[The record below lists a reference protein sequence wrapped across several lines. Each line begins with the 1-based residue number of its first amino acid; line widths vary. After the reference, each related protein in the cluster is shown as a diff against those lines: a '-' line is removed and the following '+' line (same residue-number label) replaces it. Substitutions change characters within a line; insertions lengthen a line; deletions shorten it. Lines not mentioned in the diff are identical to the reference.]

1 MDTLPL
7 AVSLTGFFGKFFLPA
22 MILMIAIAFVVV
34 VRVMASR
41 YKKIP
46 PNEVGIFYGRR
57 YRFVDSNGK
66 THDRGFRVVAGGGSL
81 LWPIVEH
88 FQPMSTAVSQVEI
101 DEHDI
106 PNKDNVKISAKGVA
120 TFKIETTEE
129 SLHNAAAA
137 FLGKGDEELARI
149 VRNILQGHL
158 RSIIGK
164 LNINEILRDRDAFNK
179 KVVEESTEELKR
191 LGIQIITL
199 VIQEV
204 TDEYGY
210 IDALGKQSVAEAIRD
225 ANIKTAQA
233 EAETKKQ
240 VSNATREADIQVAG
254 NAIQVAQAERD
265 RDVKKAQFK
274 TMADTER
281 AKAEQ
286 AFGIAMAEQEKTLK
300 VRQAERDAAEKEAQ
314 IEVQAKEAARKEQE
328 LEATVV
334 KIAQANRAKQVIE
347 AEAAKQVAVT
357 NAEAAREAAIR
368 RAEGERQA
376 RVYEGEGEASKTK
389 AVMLA
394 QAEGEAAKT
403 KQALVAEAEGEAAK
417 KGMVLKAEAEGT
429 KQLAEALARMTA
441 DAKMILI
448 LDRLPMLLDRGGDAM
463 SKVAASIFSSVAAPL
478 GQIDEVRII
487 DIGGNGKG
495 LDQFGTIVPNTVFK
509 FLSALKVQGIDV
521 KPLLSRLGVNL
532 DELEQ
537 MLTSKP
543 ATVAQPVAVK
553 PIVDVKPPLPRMEE
567 SAADADEA
575 A

>member
-1 MDTLPL
+1 MNTFALGAL
-7 AVSLTGFFGKFFLPA
+7 VIGQVSRVLVPS
-22 MILMIAIAFVVV
+22 MILLIALAFIIVI
-34 VRVMASR
+34 RVMASR

-46 PNEVGIFYGRR
+46 PNEVGIFYGRKYR
-57 YRFVDSNGK
+57 YVDSEGK
-66 THDRGFRVVAGGGSL
+66 THRRGFRVVAGGGAL
-81 LWPIVEH
+81 LWPVIEH

-120 TFKIETTEE
+120 TFKIETTQEA
-129 SLHNAAAA
+129 LHNAAAA
-137 FLGKGDEELARI
+137 FLGKTDEELARI

-179 KVVEESTEELKR
+179 KVVEESTEELRR

-233 EAETKKQ
+233 EAETKKK
-240 VSNATREADIQVAG
+240 VSDCNREADITVAS
-254 NAIQVAQAERD
+254 NAIKVAEAERD

-274 TMADTER
+274 TTADAEK

-286 AFGIAMAEQEKTLK
+286 AFGIALADQEKTLK
-300 VRQAERDAAEKEAQ
+300 VKQAQRDAAEREAQ
-314 IEVQAKEAARKEQE
+314 IEVQTREAARKEQE
-328 LEATVV
+328 LEATVI
-334 KIAQANRAKQVIE
+334 KPAQAERARQVIE

-368 RAEGERQA
+368 RADGEKQA
-376 RVYEGEGEASKTK
+376 RVFEGEGEASKTR

-394 QAEGEAAKT
+394 EAEGEAAKT

-441 DAKMILI
+441 DARMILI
-448 LDRLPMLLDRGGDAM
+448 LDRLPGLFDRGGDAM
-463 SKVAASIFSSVAAPL
+463 SKVATSVFASVAAPL

-487 DIGGNGKG
+487 DVGGTGRG
-495 LDQFGTIVPNTVFK
+495 MDQFSSVVPNTVFK
-509 FLSALKVQGIDV
+509 FLTALKAQGVDLKALLSKVGIDIDD
-521 KPLLSRLGVNL
+521 L
-532 DELEQ
+532 DR
-537 MLTSKP
+537 MLNRKP
-543 ATVAQPVAVK
+543 AEAKPADPVSERPA
-553 PIVDVKPPLPRMEE
+553 RAAAEE
-567 SAADADEA
+567 PARGPADEA
-575 A
+575 

>member
-1 MDTLPL
+1 MDTLLL
-7 AVSLTGFFGKFFLPA
+7 AASETILTGRIMTVS
-22 MILMIAIAFVVV
+22 MILLIAVAFVVV
-34 VRVMASR
+34 VWAMASR

-57 YRFVDSNGK
+57 YGYLDPAGNARE
-66 THDRGFRVVAGGGSL
+66 RGFRVVAGGGSL
-81 LWPIVEH
+81 LWPVIEH

-137 FLGKGDEELARI
+137 FLGKSSEEIARI

-240 VSNATREADIQVAG
+240 VSNANREADITVAS
-254 NAIQVAQAERD
+254 NAVKVAEAERD

-274 TMADTER
+274 TLADSEK
-281 AKAEQ
+281 AKADQ
-286 AFGIAMAEQEKTLK
+286 AFAIANAEQEKVLK

-314 IEVQAKEAARKEQE
+314 VAVQAQEAARREQE

-334 KIAQANRAKQVIE
+334 KPAQAERAKQVIE

-376 RVYEGEGEASKTK
+376 RMYEGEGQASKTK
-389 AVMLA
+389 ALLLA
-394 QAEGEAAKT
+394 EAEGEAAKT
-403 KQALVAEAEGEAAK
+403 KQALVAQAEGEAAR
-417 KGMVLKAEAEGT
+417 KGLVLKAEAEGT

-448 LDRLPMLLDRGGDAM
+448 LDRLPVLMDRGGEAM
-463 SKVAASIFSSVAAPL
+463 SKVATSIFASVAAPL

-487 DIGGNGKG
+487 DVGGNGRG
-495 LDQFGTIVPNTVFK
+495 LDQFSTVVPNTVFK
-509 FLSALKVQGIDV
+509 FLTALKAQGVDV
-521 KPLLSRLGVNL
+521 KPLLGKLGVNI
-532 DELEQ
+532 DELERI
-537 MLTSKP
+537 LTHKP
-543 ATVAQPVAVK
+543 VPAEVK
-553 PIVDVKPPLPRMEE
+553 PVEETKPGNEE
-567 SAADADEA
+567 SIAESSDTAA
-575 A
+575 

>member
-1 MDTLPL
+1 MTTFPLHPTILMALFGRMLLP
-7 AVSLTGFFGKFFLPA
+7 S
-22 MILMIAIAFVVV
+22 MILLIALAFIIVIK
-34 VRVMASR
+34 VMASR

-46 PNEVGIFYGRR
+46 PNEVGIFYGRK
-57 YRFVDSNGK
+57 YKFVDSEGK
-66 THDRGFRVVAGGGSL
+66 VHRRGFRVVAGGGAL
-81 LWPIVEH
+81 LWPVIEH
-88 FQPMSTAVSQVEI
+88 FQPMSTAVTQVEI

-120 TFKIETTEE
+120 TFKIETTQEA
-129 SLHNAAAA
+129 LHNAAAA
-137 FLGKGDEELARI
+137 FLGKSDEELARI

-233 EAETKKQ
+233 EAETKKK
-240 VSNATREADIQVAG
+240 VSDCNREADITVAS
-254 NAIQVAQAERD
+254 NAIKVSEAERD

-274 TMADTER
+274 VTADAEK

-286 AFGIAMAEQEKTLK
+286 AFGIALADQEKTLK
-300 VRQAERDAAEKEAQ
+300 VKQAQRDAAEREAQ
-314 IEVQAKEAARKEQE
+314 IEVQTREAARKEQE
-328 LEATVV
+328 LEATVI
-334 KIAQANRAKQVIE
+334 KLAQAERTRLVIE

-357 NAEAAREAAIR
+357 QAEAAREAAIR
-368 RAEGERQA
+368 RADGEKQA
-376 RVYEGEGEASKTK
+376 RVFEGEGEAAKTR

-394 QAEGEAAKT
+394 EAEGQAAKT

-429 KQLAEALARMTA
+429 KQLAEALAKMTS
-441 DAKMILI
+441 DARMILI
-448 LDRLPMLLDRGGDAM
+448 LDRLPGLFDRGGDAM
-463 SKVAASIFSSVAAPL
+463 SKVATSVFASVAAPL

-487 DIGGNGKG
+487 DVGGNGRG
-495 LDQFGTIVPNTVFK
+495 IDQFSSVVPNTVFR
-509 FLSALKVQGIDV
+509 FLTALKAQGIDF
-521 KPLLSRLGVNL
+521 KPILSKLGVDI
-532 DELEQ
+532 DELDR
-537 MLTSKP
+537 MLNQKP
-543 ATVAQPVAVK
+543 VETK
-553 PIVDVKPPLPRMEE
+553 PSRTAIEKPSRDVTD
-567 SAADADEA
+567 SDS
-575 A
+575 

>member
-1 MDTLPL
+1 MNALPL
-7 AVSLTGFFGKFFLPA
+7 IAASSGQA
-22 MILMIAIAFVVV
+22 MIAGMILLIAVAFVVV
-34 VRVMASR
+34 VWAMASR

-46 PNEVGIFYGRR
+46 PNQVGIFYGRK
-57 YRFVDSNGK
+57 YKYLDADGK
-66 THDRGFRVVAGGGSL
+66 LQHRGFRVVAGGGAL
-81 LWPIVEH
+81 LWPIIEH
-88 FQPMSTAVSQVEI
+88 FQLMSTGVSQVEI

-106 PNKDNVKISAKGVA
+106 PNKDNVKISARGVA
-120 TFKIETTEE
+120 TYKIETTQE

-137 FLGKGDEELARI
+137 FLGKTEDELARI

-164 LNINEILRDRDAFNK
+164 LNISEILRDRDAFNK
-179 KVVEESTEELKR
+179 KVVEESTEELRR

-204 TDEYGY
+204 TDEFHY

-233 EAETKKQ
+233 EAETKKK
-240 VSNATREADIQVAG
+240 VSDATREADIQVAG
-254 NAIQVAQAERD
+254 NAVQVAQAERD

-274 TMADTER
+274 TIADTER

-286 AFGIAMAEQEKTLK
+286 AFGIALAEQEKTLK

-314 IEVQAKEAARKEQE
+314 IEVQCKEAARKEQE

-334 KIAQANRAKQVIE
+334 KLAEANRTKQVID

-357 NAEAAREAAIR
+357 NAEAAKEAAIR

-403 KQALVAEAEGEAAK
+403 KQALVAQAEGDAAQ
-417 KGMVLKAEAEGT
+417 KGLVLKAEAEGT
-429 KQLAEALARMTA
+429 KQLAEALAKMTA
-441 DAKMILI
+441 DARMILI
-448 LDRLPMLLDRGGDAM
+448 LDRLPVLLDRSGDAM
-463 SKVAASIFSSVAAPL
+463 SKVATSVFSSVAAPL

-487 DIGGNGKG
+487 DVGGNGRG
-495 LDQFGTIVPNTVFK
+495 LDQFSSIVPNTVFK
-509 FLSALKVQGIDV
+509 FLSALKIQGIDL
-521 KPLLSRLGVNL
+521 KPLLTKLGVNL
-532 DELEQ
+532 EELEQ
-537 MLTSKP
+537 MLTSKSSE
-543 ATVAQPVAVK
+543 TKPVAAK
-553 PIVDVKPPLPRMEE
+553 PVELKSPRSIVEE
-567 SAADADEA
+567 S
-575 A
+575 

>member
-1 MDTLPL
+1 MNALPL
-7 AVSLTGFFGKFFLPA
+7 LAAGSGSTLIA
-22 MILMIAIAFVVV
+22 SMILLIAVAFVVV
-34 VRVMASR
+34 VWAMASR

-46 PNEVGIFYGRR
+46 PNQVGIFYGRK
-57 YRFVDSNGK
+57 YKYLDADGK
-66 THDRGFRVVAGGGSL
+66 LQHRGFRVVAGGGAL
-81 LWPIVEH
+81 LWPIIEH
-88 FQPMSTAVSQVEI
+88 FQFMSTAVSQVEI

-106 PNKDNVKISAKGVA
+106 PNKDNVKISARGVA
-120 TFKIETTEE
+120 TYKIETTQE

-137 FLGKGDEELARI
+137 FLGKTEDELARI

-164 LNINEILRDRDAFNK
+164 LNISEILRDRDAFNK
-179 KVVEESTEELKR
+179 KVVEESTEELRR

-204 TDEYGY
+204 TDEFHY

-233 EAETKKQ
+233 EAETKKK
-240 VSNATREADIQVAG
+240 VSDATREADIQVAS
-254 NAIQVAQAERD
+254 NAVQVAQAERD

-274 TMADTER
+274 TIADTER

-286 AFGIAMAEQEKTLK
+286 AFGIALAEQEKTLK

-314 IEVQAKEAARKEQE
+314 IEVQSKEAARKEQE
-328 LEATVV
+328 LDATVV
-334 KIAQANRAKQVIE
+334 KLAQANRTKQVID

-357 NAEAAREAAIR
+357 NAEAAKEAAIR

-403 KQALVAEAEGEAAK
+403 KQALVAQAEGEAAK

-429 KQLAEALARMTA
+429 KQLAEALAKMTA

-448 LDRLPMLLDRGGDAM
+448 LDRLPVLLDRGGDAM
-463 SKVAASIFSSVAAPL
+463 SKVATSVFASVAAPL

-487 DIGGNGKG
+487 DMGGNGRG
-495 LDQFGTIVPNTVFK
+495 LDQFGSIVPNTVFK
-509 FLSALKVQGIDV
+509 FLSALKVQGIDL
-521 KPLLSRLGVNL
+521 KPLLSKLGISL
-532 DELEQ
+532 EELEQ

-543 ATVAQPVAVK
+543 SEAKPTPVK
-553 PIVDVKPPLPRMEE
+553 PAELKSPRSLVEE
-567 SAADADEA
+567 SASHFDSKKT
-575 A
+575 

>member
-1 MDTLPL
+1 MNALPL
-7 AVSLTGFFGKFFLPA
+7 LAASGSQAMLAG
-22 MILMIAIAFVVV
+22 MILLIAVAFVVV
-34 VRVMASR
+34 VWAMASR

-46 PNEVGIFYGRR
+46 PNQVGIFYGRK
-57 YRFVDSNGK
+57 YKFLTPDGK
-66 THDRGFRVVAGGGSL
+66 LQHRGFRVVAGGGAL
-81 LWPIVEH
+81 LWPIIEH

-106 PNKDNVKISAKGVA
+106 PNKDNVKISARGVA
-120 TFKIETTEE
+120 TYKIETTQE

-137 FLGKGDEELARI
+137 FLGKTDDELARI

-179 KVVEESTEELKR
+179 KVVEESTEELRR

-240 VSNATREADIQVAG
+240 VSNANREADIQVAG
-254 NAIQVAQAERD
+254 NAVQVAQAERD

-274 TMADTER
+274 VIADSER

-286 AFGIAMAEQEKTLK
+286 AFGIALAEQEKTLK

-314 IEVQAKEAARKEQE
+314 IEVQCKEAARKEQE

-334 KIAQANRAKQVIE
+334 KLAQANRAKQVIA

-403 KQALVAEAEGEAAK
+403 KQALLAEAEGEAAK

-429 KQLAEALARMTA
+429 KQLAEALAKMTT
-441 DAKMILI
+441 DAKMILV
-448 LDRLPMLLDRGGDAM
+448 LDRLPVLLDRGGDAM
-463 SKVAASIFSSVAAPL
+463 SKVATSVFSSVAAPL

-487 DIGGNGKG
+487 DMGGNGRG
-495 LDQFGTIVPNTVFK
+495 LDQFGSVVPNTVFK
-509 FLSALKVQGIDV
+509 FLSALKVQGIDL
-521 KPLLSRLGVNL
+521 KPLLTRLGVNL
-532 DELEQ
+532 EELEQ
-537 MLTSKP
+537 LLTAKSSETK
-543 ATVAQPVAVK
+543 PVAAKSVELK
-553 PIVDVKPPLPRMEE
+553 ASRPIAEE
-567 SAADADEA
+567 STAHFDGRKA
-575 A
+575 

>member
-1 MDTLPL
+1 MALFGRALLP
-7 AVSLTGFFGKFFLPA
+7 G
-22 MILMIAIAFVVV
+22 MILLIALAFIIVI
-34 VRVMASR
+34 RVMASR

-46 PNEVGIFYGRR
+46 PNEVGIFYGRK
-57 YRFVDSNGK
+57 YRSVDSDGK
-66 THDRGFRVVAGGGSL
+66 VHCRGFRVVAGGGAL
-81 LWPIVEH
+81 LWPVIEH
-88 FQPMSTAVSQVEI
+88 FQPMSTAVTQVEI

-120 TFKIETTEE
+120 TFKIETTQEA
-129 SLHNAAAA
+129 LHNAAAA
-137 FLGKGDEELARI
+137 FLGKSDEELARI

-204 TDEYGY
+204 TDEYKY

-240 VSNATREADIQVAG
+240 VSDCNREADITVAS
-254 NAIQVAQAERD
+254 NAVKVAEAERD

-274 TMADTER
+274 ATADTEK

-286 AFGIAMAEQEKTLK
+286 AFGIAMADQEKTLK
-300 VRQAERDAAEKEAQ
+300 VKQAQRDAAEREAQ
-314 IEVQAKEAARKEQE
+314 IEVQTREAARKEQE
-328 LEATVV
+328 LEATVI
-334 KIAQANRAKQVIE
+334 KPAQADRARQVIE

-357 NAEAAREAAIR
+357 NAEAAREAAIC
-368 RAEGERQA
+368 RADGEKQA
-376 RVYEGEGEASKTK
+376 RVFEGEGEAAKTR

-394 QAEGEAAKT
+394 EAEGQAAKT

-429 KQLAEALARMTA
+429 KQLAEALAKMTS
-441 DAKMILI
+441 DARMILI
-448 LDRLPMLLDRGGDAM
+448 LDRLPILMDRGGDAM
-463 SKVAASIFSSVAAPL
+463 SKVATSVFSSVAAPL

-487 DIGGNGKG
+487 DVGGTGRG
-495 LDQFGTIVPNTVFK
+495 LDQFSSIVPNTVFK
-509 FLSALKVQGIDV
+509 FLTALKAQGIDF
-521 KPLLSRLGVNL
+521 KPLLSKLGIDIEDL
-532 DELEQ
+532 DQ
-537 MLTSKP
+537 MLRPKP
-543 ATVAQPVAVK
+543 
-553 PIVDVKPPLPRMEE
+553 VDVKPAPPSIEKPTRGP
-567 SAADADEA
+567 ADDDA
-575 A
+575 

>member
-1 MDTLPL
+1 MNALPL
-7 AVSLTGFFGKFFLPA
+7 VAALGGQSLIA
-22 MILMIAIAFVVV
+22 SMILLIAVAFVVV
-34 VRVMASR
+34 VWAMASR

-46 PNEVGIFYGRR
+46 PNEVGIFYGRK
-57 YRFVDSNGK
+57 YKYLDPDGK
-66 THDRGFRVVAGGGSL
+66 MHHRGFRVVAGGGAL
-81 LWPIVEH
+81 LWPVIEN
-88 FQPMSTAVSQVEI
+88 FRPMSTAVTQVEI
-101 DEHDI
+101 DERDI
-106 PNKDNVKISAKGVA
+106 PNKDNVKISAKGVG

-149 VRNILQGHL
+149 VKNILQGHL

-179 KVVEESTEELKR
+179 KVVEESTEELRR

-225 ANIKTAQA
+225 ANIKIAQA

-240 VSNATREADIQVAG
+240 VSTANREADIQVAG
-254 NAIQVAQAERD
+254 NAVKVAEAERD

-274 TMADTER
+274 AIADTEK
-281 AKAEQ
+281 AKADQ
-286 AFGIAMAEQEKTLK
+286 AFGIANAEQEKTLK

-314 IEVQAKEAARKEQE
+314 IEVQCKEAARKEQE
-328 LEATVV
+328 LDATVV
-334 KIAQANRAKQVIE
+334 KPAQANRSKQVIE

-357 NAEAAREAAIR
+357 NAEAAKEAAIH

-376 RVYEGEGEASKTK
+376 RVYEGEGEASKTR

-403 KQALVAEAEGEAAK
+403 RQALVAQAEGEAAM
-417 KGMVLKAEAEGT
+417 KGLVLKAEAEGT
-429 KQLAEALARMTA
+429 KQLAEALAKMTA
-441 DAKMILI
+441 DARMILV
-448 LDRLPMLLDRGGDAM
+448 LDRLPVLLDRGGEAM
-463 SKVAASIFSSVAAPL
+463 SKVATSVFSSVAAPL

-487 DIGGNGKG
+487 DVGGNGRG
-495 LDQFGTIVPNTVFK
+495 LDQFSSIVPNTVFK
-509 FLSALKVQGIDV
+509 FLSALKVQGIDL
-521 KPLLSRLGVNL
+521 KPLLGKLGVSL

-537 MLTSKP
+537 LLTQKSAEAKPVEVKP
-543 ATVAQPVAVK
+543 AAK
-553 PIVDVKPPLPRMEE
+553 EKPPLPVVEE
-567 SAADADEA
+567 S
-575 A
+575 

>member
-1 MDTLPL
+1 MDGTTLI
-7 AVSLTGFFGKFFLPA
+7 VS
-22 MILMIAIAFVVV
+22 MILLIAVAFVVV
-34 VRVMASR
+34 VWAMASR

-46 PNEVGIFYGRR
+46 PNQVGIFYGRK
-57 YRFVDSNGK
+57 YTYTDAEGK
-66 THDRGFRVVAGGGSL
+66 IHHRGFRVVAGGGSL
-81 LWPIVEH
+81 LWPVIEH

-101 DEHDI
+101 DERDI
-106 PNKDNVKISAKGVA
+106 PNKDNVKISAKGVG
-120 TFKIETTEE
+120 TYKIETTQE

-137 FLGKGDEELARI
+137 FLSKSEDELARI
-149 VRNILQGHL
+149 VKNILQGHL

-179 KVVEESTEELKR
+179 KVVEESTEELRR

-240 VSNATREADIQVAG
+240 VSNANREADIQVAG
-254 NAIQVAQAERD
+254 NAVQVAQADRD

-274 TMADTER
+274 AIADAER

-286 AFGIAMAEQEKTLK
+286 AFGIALAEQEKTLK

-314 IEVQAKEAARKEQE
+314 IQVQAKEAARREQE
-328 LEATVV
+328 LDATIVKPAEA
-334 KIAQANRAKQVIE
+334 QRAKLVID

-368 RAEGERQA
+368 RADGEKQA
-376 RVYEGEGEASKTK
+376 RVFEGEGEASKTR

-394 QAEGEAAKT
+394 EAEGQAAKT
-403 KQALVAEAEGEAAK
+403 KQAMMAEAEGEAAK
-417 KGMVLKAEAEGT
+417 KGLVLKAEAEGT
-429 KQLAEALARMTA
+429 KQLAEALAKMTA
-441 DAKMILI
+441 DARMILI
-448 LDRLPMLLDRGGDAM
+448 LDRLPGLIDRGGDAM
-463 SKVAASIFSSVAAPL
+463 SKVATSVFASVAAPL

-487 DIGGNGKG
+487 DVGGNGRG
-495 LDQFGTIVPNTVFK
+495 LEQFSTVVPNTVFK
-509 FLSALKVQGIDV
+509 FLSALKVQGVDV
-521 KPLLSRLGVNL
+521 KALLGKLGVNIE
-532 DELEQ
+532 ELEQ
-537 MLTSKP
+537 LLTSKSAH
-543 ATVAQPVAVK
+543 ATTPVEEVK
-553 PIVDVKPPLPRMEE
+553 SSLPLVPDARSRRAGTRRAEGEEE
-567 SAADADEA
+567 SESEDMRA
-575 A
+575 

>member
-1 MDTLPL
+1 MDLMLLQMGETISTGKIVT
-7 AVSLTGFFGKFFLPA
+7 VS
-22 MILMIAIAFVVV
+22 MILLIAVAFVVV
-34 VRVMASR
+34 VWAMASR

-46 PNEVGIFYGRR
+46 PNEVGIFYGRKYR
-57 YRFVDSNGK
+57 YMDPSGK
-66 THDRGFRVVAGGGSL
+66 ARERGFRVVAGGGSL

-120 TFKIETTEE
+120 TYKIETTEE

-137 FLGKGDEELARI
+137 FLGKSDEELARI

-286 AFGIAMAEQEKTLK
+286 AFGIALAEQEKTLK

-314 IEVQAKEAARKEQE
+314 IEVQMKEAARKEQE

-334 KIAQANRAKQVIE
+334 KLAQANRTRQVIE

-463 SKVAASIFSSVAAPL
+463 SKVAASVFSSVAAPL

-487 DIGGNGKG
+487 DMGGNGKG
-495 LDQFGTIVPNTVFK
+495 LEQFGTIVPNTVFK

-521 KPLLSRLGVNL
+521 KPLLSKLGVNL
-532 DELEQ
+532 NELEQ

-543 ATVAQPVAVK
+543 APAQPVAVK
-553 PIVDVKPPLPRMEE
+553 PMTQPDAPLPVIEE
-567 SAADADEA
+567 SASDSEA
-575 A
+575 AA

>member
-7 AVSLTGFFGKFFLPA
+7 ALSLTGFFGKFFLPA
-22 MILMIAIAFVVV
+22 MILLIAIAFVVV

-57 YRFVDSNGK
+57 YRYVDADGK
-66 THDRGFRVVAGGGSL
+66 AHDRGFRVVAGGGSL
-81 LWPIVEH
+81 LWPIVEN
-88 FQPMSTAVSQVEI
+88 FQPMSTAVTQVEI

-120 TFKIETTEE
+120 TFKIETTQE

-137 FLGKGDEELARI
+137 FLSKSEEELSRI

-240 VSNATREADIQVAG
+240 VSNATREADITVAS

-274 TMADTER
+274 AIADTER

-286 AFGIAMAEQEKTLK
+286 AFGIALAEQEKTLK

-328 LEATVV
+328 LDATVV
-334 KIAQANRAKQVIE
+334 KPAQAGRARQVIE

-376 RVYEGEGEASKTK
+376 RVYEGEGEASKTR
-389 AVMLA
+389 AIMLA
-394 QAEGEAAKT
+394 EAEGEAAKT

-463 SKVAASIFSSVAAPL
+463 SKVAASVFSSVAAPL

-487 DIGGNGKG
+487 DMGGNGRG

-509 FLSALKVQGIDV
+509 FLSALKVQGVDV
-521 KPLLSRLGVNL
+521 KPLLSKLGVDI
-532 DELEQ
+532 DELER

-543 ATVAQPVAVK
+543 VEAQPVAVK
-553 PIVDVKPPLPRMEE
+553 PIVEVKSPLPMVEK
-567 SAADADEA
+567 SATDFDGA
-575 A
+575 AA

>member
-1 MDTLPL
+1 MNALPL
-7 AVSLTGFFGKFFLPA
+7 IAAWSGEA
-22 MILMIAIAFVVV
+22 MIALMFPLIAVAFVTGVWAIAT
-34 VRVMASR
+34 R

-46 PNEVGIFYGRR
+46 PNQVGIFYGRK
-57 YRFVDSNGK
+57 YKTLTPEGK
-66 THDRGFRVVAGGGSL
+66 LECRGFRVVAGGGSL
-81 LWPIVEH
+81 LWPIIEH

-101 DEHDI
+101 DEHEI
-106 PNKDNVKISAKGVA
+106 PNKDNVKISARGVA
-120 TFKIETTEE
+120 TYKIETTEE

-137 FLGKGDEELARI
+137 FLGKSDEELARI

-164 LNINEILRDRDAFNK
+164 LNINDILRDRDAFNK
-179 KVVEESTEELKR
+179 NVVVESTEELRR

-199 VIQEV
+199 VIQDV

-240 VSNATREADIQVAG
+240 VSDANREADIQVAG
-254 NAIQVAQAERD
+254 NAVQVAQAERD

-286 AFGIAMAEQEKTLK
+286 AFGIALAEQEKTLK

-314 IEVQAKEAARKEQE
+314 IEVQTKEAARKEQE

-334 KIAQANRAKQVIE
+334 KLAQANRTKQVIE
-347 AEAAKQVAVT
+347 AQAAKQVAVT
-357 NAEAAREAAIR
+357 NAEAAREAAIH

-403 KQALVAEAEGEAAK
+403 KQALLAQAEGEAAK

-429 KQLAEALARMTA
+429 KQLAEALAKMTA
-441 DAKMILI
+441 DAKMILV
-448 LDRLPMLLDRGGDAM
+448 LDRLPVLLDRGGDAM
-463 SKVAASIFSSVAAPL
+463 SKVATSIFSSVAAPL

-487 DIGGNGKG
+487 DMGGNGRG
-495 LDQFGTIVPNTVFK
+495 LDQFGSVVPNTVFK
-509 FLSALKVQGIDV
+509 FLSALKVQGIDL
-521 KPLLSRLGVNL
+521 KPMLTKLGVNL
-532 DELEQ
+532 EELEQ
-537 MLTSKP
+537 LLTAKP
-543 ATVAQPVAVK
+543 SETKPVAAK
-553 PIVDVKPPLPRMEE
+553 PVELKAPRPAPEE
-567 SAADADEA
+567 SASHFDGAKA
-575 A
+575 

>member
-1 MDTLPL
+1 MNTLPL
-7 AVSLTGFFGKFFLPA
+7 HAILMAFLGRTLVPG
-22 MILMIAIAFVVV
+22 MILLIALAFIIVI
-34 VRVMASR
+34 RVMASR

-46 PNEVGIFYGRR
+46 PNEVGIFYGRK
-57 YRFVDSNGK
+57 YRFTDSDGK
-66 THDRGFRVVAGGGSL
+66 VHRRGFRVVAGGGAL
-81 LWPIVEH
+81 LWPVIEH
-88 FQPMSTAVSQVEI
+88 FQPMSTAVTQVEI

-120 TFKIETTEE
+120 TFKIETTQEA
-129 SLHNAAAA
+129 LHNAAAA
-137 FLGKGDEELARI
+137 FLGKSDEELARI

-233 EAETKKQ
+233 EAETKKK
-240 VSNATREADIQVAG
+240 VSDCNREADITVAS
-254 NAIQVAQAERD
+254 NAIKVAEAERD

-274 TMADTER
+274 TTADAEK

-286 AFGIAMAEQEKTLK
+286 AFGIALADQEKTLK
-300 VRQAERDAAEKEAQ
+300 VKQAQRDAAEREAQ
-314 IEVQAKEAARKEQE
+314 IEVQTREAARKEQE
-328 LEATVV
+328 LEATVI
-334 KIAQANRAKQVIE
+334 KPAQAERTRQVIE

-368 RAEGERQA
+368 RADGEKQA
-376 RVYEGEGEASKTK
+376 RVFEGEGEAAKTR

-394 QAEGEAAKT
+394 EAEGQAAKT

-429 KQLAEALARMTA
+429 KQLAEALAKMTS
-441 DAKMILI
+441 DARMILI
-448 LDRLPMLLDRGGDAM
+448 LDRLPMLMDRGGDAM
-463 SKVAASIFSSVAAPL
+463 SKVATSVFSSVAAPL

-487 DIGGNGKG
+487 DVGGNGRG
-495 LDQFGTIVPNTVFK
+495 MDQFSSVVPNTVFK
-509 FLSALKVQGIDV
+509 FLTALRSQGIDF
-521 KPLLSRLGVNL
+521 KPILSKLGIDIEDL
-532 DELEQ
+532 DR
-537 MLTSKP
+537 MLNHKSVDAKP
-543 ATVAQPVAVK
+543 APHPVVDK
-553 PIVDVKPPLPRMEE
+553 PVHPIVDKPARG
-567 SAADADEA
+567 SADDAA
-575 A
+575 

>member
-1 MDTLPL
+1 MNALPL
-7 AVSLTGFFGKFFLPA
+7 AALLGGESLVA
-22 MILMIAIAFVVV
+22 SMILLIAVAFVVV
-34 VRVMASR
+34 VWAMASR

-46 PNEVGIFYGRR
+46 PNQVGIFYGRK
-57 YRFVDSNGK
+57 YKFLTPDGK
-66 THDRGFRVVAGGGSL
+66 LECRGFRVVAGGGAL
-81 LWPIVEH
+81 LWPIIEH

-106 PNKDNVKISAKGVA
+106 PNKDNVKISARGVA
-120 TFKIETTEE
+120 TYKIETTEE

-137 FLGKGDEELARI
+137 FLGKSDDELARI

-179 KVVEESTEELKR
+179 NVVLESTEELHR

-199 VIQEV
+199 VIQDV

-225 ANIKTAQA
+225 ANIKTSQA
-233 EAETKKQ
+233 EAETKKK
-240 VSNATREADIQVAG
+240 VSDANREADIQVAG
-254 NAIQVAQAERD
+254 NAVQVAQAERD
-265 RDVKKAQFK
+265 RDVKKAQFR
-274 TMADTER
+274 TIADTER

-286 AFGIAMAEQEKTLK
+286 AFGIALAEQEKTLK

-314 IEVQAKEAARKEQE
+314 IEVQMKEAARKEQE
-328 LEATVV
+328 LAATVV
-334 KIAQANRAKQVIE
+334 KIAEANRTKQVIE
-347 AEAAKQVAVT
+347 AQAAKQVAVT
-357 NAEAAREAAIR
+357 NAEAASEAAIR

-403 KQALVAEAEGEAAK
+403 KQALLAQAEGEAAK

-429 KQLAEALARMTA
+429 KQLAEALAKMTA
-441 DAKMILI
+441 DAKMILV
-448 LDRLPMLLDRGGDAM
+448 LDRLPVLLDRGGDAM
-463 SKVAASIFSSVAAPL
+463 SKVATSIFSSVAAPL

-487 DIGGNGKG
+487 DMGGNGRG
-495 LDQFGTIVPNTVFK
+495 LDQFGSVVPNTVFR
-509 FLSALKVQGIDV
+509 FLSALKVQGIDL
-521 KPLLSRLGVNL
+521 KPLLTKLGVNL
-532 DELEQ
+532 EELEQ
-537 MLTSKP
+537 LLTAKSPETK
-543 ATVAQPVAVK
+543 PVAAK
-553 PIVDVKPPLPRMEE
+553 PVELKSSRPMVEE
-567 SAADADEA
+567 SAAHFDGHKA
-575 A
+575 

>member
-1 MDTLPL
+1 MNALPMIAASTGQ
-7 AVSLTGFFGKFFLPA
+7 AVTAG
-22 MILMIAIAFVVV
+22 MILLVAVAIVVV
-34 VRVMASR
+34 VWAMASR

-46 PNEVGIFYGRR
+46 PNQVGIFYGRK
-57 YRFVDSNGK
+57 YKYLDAEGK
-66 THDRGFRVVAGGGSL
+66 LQHRGFRVVAGGGAL
-81 LWPIVEH
+81 LWPIIEH
-88 FQPMSTAVSQVEI
+88 FQPMSTGVSQVEI

-106 PNKDNVKISAKGVA
+106 PNKDNVKISARGVA
-120 TFKIETTEE
+120 TYKIETTQE

-137 FLGKGDEELARI
+137 FLGKTEDELARI

-164 LNINEILRDRDAFNK
+164 LNISEILRDRDAFNK
-179 KVVEESTEELKR
+179 KVVEESTEELRR

-204 TDEYGY
+204 TDEFHY

-233 EAETKKQ
+233 EAETKKK
-240 VSNATREADIQVAG
+240 VSDATREADIQVAS
-254 NAIQVAQAERD
+254 NAVQVAQAERD

-274 TMADTER
+274 TIADTER

-286 AFGIAMAEQEKTLK
+286 AFGIALAEQEKTLK

-314 IEVQAKEAARKEQE
+314 IEVQTKEAARKEQE

-334 KIAQANRAKQVIE
+334 KLAQANRTKQVIE
-347 AEAAKQVAVT
+347 AQAAKQVAVT
-357 NAEAAREAAIR
+357 NAEAASEAAIR

-403 KQALVAEAEGEAAK
+403 KQALLAQAEGEAAK
-417 KGMVLKAEAEGT
+417 KGLVLKAEAEGT
-429 KQLAEALARMTA
+429 KQLAEALAKMTA
-441 DAKMILI
+441 DAKMILV
-448 LDRLPMLLDRGGDAM
+448 LDRLPVLLDRGGDAM
-463 SKVAASIFSSVAAPL
+463 SKVATSVFSSVAAPL

-487 DIGGNGKG
+487 DMGGNGRG
-495 LDQFGTIVPNTVFK
+495 LDQFGSIVPNTVFK
-509 FLSALKVQGIDV
+509 FLSALKVQGIDL
-521 KPLLSRLGVNL
+521 KPLLTKLGVNL
-532 DELEQ
+532 EELEQ

-543 ATVAQPVAVK
+543 PETKPVEMKAPR
-553 PIVDVKPPLPRMEE
+553 PIVEE
-567 SAADADEA
+567 SASHFGGAKA
-575 A
+575 

>member
-1 MDTLPL
+1 
-7 AVSLTGFFGKFFLPA
+7 
-22 MILMIAIAFVVV
+22 MILLIAVAFVVV
-34 VRVMASR
+34 VWAMASR

-46 PNEVGIFYGRR
+46 PNQVGIFYGRR
-57 YRFVDSNGK
+57 YKYLDADGK
-66 THDRGFRVVAGGGSL
+66 LQHRGFRVVAGGGAL
-81 LWPIVEH
+81 LWPIIEH
-88 FQPMSTAVSQVEI
+88 FQPMSTGVSQVEI

-106 PNKDNVKISAKGVA
+106 PNKDNVKISARGVA
-120 TFKIETTEE
+120 TYKIETTQE

-137 FLGKGDEELARI
+137 FLGKTEDELARI

-164 LNINEILRDRDAFNK
+164 LNISEILRDRDAFNK

-204 TDEYGY
+204 TDEFHY

-225 ANIKTAQA
+225 ANNKTAQA
-233 EAETKKQ
+233 EAETKKK
-240 VSNATREADIQVAG
+240 VSDANREADIQVAG
-254 NAIQVAQAERD
+254 NAVQVAQAERD

-286 AFGIAMAEQEKTLK
+286 AFGIALAEQEKTLK

-314 IEVQAKEAARKEQE
+314 IEVQCKEAARKEQE

-334 KIAQANRAKQVIE
+334 KLAQANRTKQVID
-347 AEAAKQVAVT
+347 AEDAKQVAVT
-357 NAEAAREAAIR
+357 NAEAAGEAAIR

-376 RVYEGEGEASKTK
+376 RVYEGEGEASKTR

-403 KQALVAEAEGEAAK
+403 KQALLAEAEGEAAK

-429 KQLAEALARMTA
+429 KQLAEALAKMTT
-441 DAKMILI
+441 DARMILV
-448 LDRLPMLLDRGGDAM
+448 LDRLPVLLDRGGDAM
-463 SKVAASIFSSVAAPL
+463 SKVATSVFSSVAAPL

-487 DIGGNGKG
+487 DMGGNGRG
-495 LDQFGTIVPNTVFK
+495 LDQFGSIVPNTVFK
-509 FLSALKVQGIDV
+509 FLSALKVQGIDL
-521 KPLLSRLGVNL
+521 KPLLTRLGVNL
-532 DELEQ
+532 EELEQ
-537 MLTSKP
+537 LLTSKP
-543 ATVAQPVAVK
+543 AETTPVAQVGELKSLRPVA
-553 PIVDVKPPLPRMEE
+553 EE
-567 SAADADEA
+567 SASHLMAGRRGRHD
-575 A
+575 

>member
-1 MDTLPL
+1 MNAFMLQTSVIAQVGKVLLP
-7 AVSLTGFFGKFFLPA
+7 S
-22 MILMIAIAFVVV
+22 MILLIALAFIIVIK
-34 VRVMASR
+34 VMASR

-57 YRFVDSNGK
+57 YRSVDSDGK
-66 THDRGFRVVAGGGSL
+66 VSHRGFRVVAGGGSL
-81 LWPIVEH
+81 VWPVIEH
-88 FQPMSTAVSQVEI
+88 FQPMSTSVTQVEI

-120 TFKIETTEE
+120 TFKIETTQE

-164 LNINEILRDRDAFNK
+164 LNINEILRDRDEFNK

-240 VSNATREADIQVAG
+240 VSNANREADITVAS
-254 NAIQVAQAERD
+254 NTVKVAEAERD

-274 TMADTER
+274 TIADTEK
-281 AKAEQ
+281 AKADQ

-328 LEATVV
+328 LDATVV
-334 KIAQANRAKQVIE
+334 KPAQAERAKQVIE

-368 RAEGERQA
+368 RADGEKQA
-376 RVYEGEGEASKTK
+376 RVFEGEGQASKTK
-389 AVMLA
+389 AIMLA
-394 QAEGEAAKT
+394 EAEGQAAKT
-403 KQALVAEAEGEAAK
+403 KQAMVAEAEGEAAR

-429 KQLAEALARMTA
+429 KQLAEALAKMTS
-441 DAKMILI
+441 DARMILI
-448 LDRLPMLLDRGGDAM
+448 LDRLPGLFDKGGDAM
-463 SKVAASIFSSVAAPL
+463 SKVASSVFSSVAAPL

-487 DIGGNGKG
+487 DVGGSGRG
-495 LDQFGTIVPNTVFK
+495 LDQLSTIVPNTVFK
-509 FLSALKVQGIDV
+509 FLAGLKAQGVDV
-521 KPLLSRLGVNL
+521 KAILSKLGISI
-532 DELEQ
+532 DDIEQ
-537 MLTSKP
+537 MLGQKP
-543 ATVAQPVAVK
+543 AETK
-553 PIVDVKPPLPRMEE
+553 PTGHKIENPP
-567 SAADADEA
+567 ADLARPIT
-575 A
+575 

>member
-1 MDTLPL
+1 MNTLPL
-7 AVSLTGFFGKFFLPA
+7 HATVMALFGSMLLPS
-22 MILMIAIAFVVV
+22 MILLIALAFIIVI
-34 VRVMASR
+34 RVMASR

-46 PNEVGIFYGRR
+46 PNEVGIFYGRK
-57 YRFVDSNGK
+57 YKYADADGK
-66 THDRGFRVVAGGGSL
+66 VHHRGFRVVAGGGAL
-81 LWPIVEH
+81 LWPVIEH

-120 TFKIETTEE
+120 TFKIETTQEA
-129 SLHNAAAA
+129 LHNAAAA
-137 FLGKGDEELARI
+137 FLGMSDEELARI

-233 EAETKKQ
+233 EAETKKK
-240 VSNATREADIQVAG
+240 VSDCTREADITVAS
-254 NAIQVAQAERD
+254 NAIKVAEAERD
-265 RDVKKAQFK
+265 RDVKRAQFK
-274 TMADTER
+274 TTADAEK
-281 AKAEQ
+281 AKADQ

-300 VRQAERDAAEKEAQ
+300 VKQAQRDAAEREAQ
-314 IEVQAKEAARKEQE
+314 IEVQLREAARKEQE
-328 LEATVV
+328 LEATVI
-334 KIAQANRAKQVIE
+334 KIAQAERTRQVIE

-357 NAEAAREAAIR
+357 QAEAAREAAIR
-368 RAEGERQA
+368 RADGEKQA
-376 RVYEGEGEASKTK
+376 RVFEGEGQAAKTR
-389 AVMLA
+389 AIMLA
-394 QAEGEAAKT
+394 EAEGEAAKT

-429 KQLAEALARMTA
+429 KQLAEALAKMTS
-441 DAKMILI
+441 DARMILI
-448 LDRLPMLLDRGGDAM
+448 LDRLPMLMDRGGDAM
-463 SKVAASIFSSVAAPL
+463 SKIATSVFSSVAAPL

-487 DIGGNGKG
+487 DVGGNGRG
-495 LDQFGTIVPNTVFK
+495 MDQFSSVVPNTVFK
-509 FLSALKVQGIDV
+509 FLTALRTQGIDF
-521 KPLLSRLGVNL
+521 
-532 DELEQ
+532 
-537 MLTSKP
+537 
-543 ATVAQPVAVK
+543 K
-553 PIVDVKPPLPRMEE
+553 PILTKLGIDIEDLDRMLNHKPVDVKPAHPVVEKPDHSIVEKPTHGP
-567 SAADADEA
+567 ADAA

>member
-1 MDTLPL
+1 MNALPL
-7 AVSLTGFFGKFFLPA
+7 VASGGQALIAG
-22 MILMIAIAFVVV
+22 MILLIAVAFVVV
-34 VRVMASR
+34 VWAMASR

-46 PNEVGIFYGRR
+46 PNQVGIFYGRKYKYLDAEGR
-57 YRFVDSNGK
+57 MQ
-66 THDRGFRVVAGGGSL
+66 HRGFRVVAGGGAL
-81 LWPIVEH
+81 LWPIIEH
-88 FQPMSTAVSQVEI
+88 FQPMSTGVSQVEI

-106 PNKDNVKISAKGVA
+106 PNKDNVKISARGVA
-120 TFKIETTEE
+120 TYKIETTQE

-137 FLGKGDEELARI
+137 FLGKTEDELARI

-164 LNINEILRDRDAFNK
+164 LNISEILRDRDAFNK
-179 KVVEESTEELKR
+179 KVVEESTEELRR

-204 TDEYGY
+204 TDEFHY

-233 EAETKKQ
+233 EAETKKK
-240 VSNATREADIQVAG
+240 VSDATREADIQVAS
-254 NAIQVAQAERD
+254 NAVQVAQAERD

-274 TMADTER
+274 AIADTER

-286 AFGIAMAEQEKTLK
+286 AFGIALAEQEKTLK

-314 IEVQAKEAARKEQE
+314 IEVQTKEAARREQE

-334 KIAQANRAKQVIE
+334 KLAEANRSKQVIE

-357 NAEAAREAAIR
+357 NAEAAKEAAIR

-403 KQALVAEAEGEAAK
+403 KQALVAQAEGEAAK

-429 KQLAEALARMTA
+429 KQLAEALAKMTA

-448 LDRLPMLLDRGGDAM
+448 LDRLPVLLDRGGDAM
-463 SKVAASIFSSVAAPL
+463 SKVATSVFASVAAPL

-487 DIGGNGKG
+487 DMGGNGRG
-495 LDQFGTIVPNTVFK
+495 LDQFGSIVPNTVFK
-509 FLSALKVQGIDV
+509 FLSALKVQGIDL
-521 KPLLSRLGVNL
+521 KPLLGKLGISL

-537 MLTSKP
+537 LLTSKP
-543 ATVAQPVAVK
+543 PETKPVEAK
-553 PIVDVKPPLPRMEE
+553 PSRAIEEE
-567 SAADADEA
+567 SASHFDSKKA
-575 A
+575 

>member
-1 MDTLPL
+1 
-7 AVSLTGFFGKFFLPA
+7 V
-22 MILMIAIAFVVV
+22 
-34 VRVMASR
+34 
-41 YKKIP
+41 
-46 PNEVGIFYGRR
+46 
-57 YRFVDSNGK
+57 
-66 THDRGFRVVAGGGSL
+66 RGFRVVAGGGSL
-81 LWPIVEH
+81 LWPVIEH

-129 SLHNAAAA
+129 SLHNAAGA
-137 FLGKGDEELARI
+137 FLGKSSDELARI

-240 VSNATREADIQVAG
+240 VSNANREADITVAS
-254 NAIQVAQAERD
+254 NAVKVAEAERD

-274 TMADTER
+274 TIADTEK
-281 AKAEQ
+281 AKADQ
-286 AFGIAMAEQEKTLK
+286 AFAIANAEQEKMLK

-314 IEVQAKEAARKEQE
+314 VAVQTQEAARREQE

-334 KIAQANRAKQVIE
+334 KPAQAERTKQVIE

-376 RVYEGEGEASKTK
+376 RVYEGEGQASKTK
-389 AVMLA
+389 ALLFA
-394 QAEGEAAKT
+394 EAEGEAAKT

-429 KQLAEALARMTA
+429 KQLAEALAKMTA

-448 LDRLPMLLDRGGDAM
+448 LDRLPLLLDHGGEAM
-463 SKVAASIFSSVAAPL
+463 GKVATSIFSSVAAPL

-487 DIGGNGKG
+487 DVGGNGRG
-495 LDQFGTIVPNTVFK
+495 LDQFSTVVPNTVFK
-509 FLSALKVQGIDV
+509 FLTALRAQGIDF
-521 KPLLSRLGVNL
+521 KPLLGKLGVNL

-537 MLTSKP
+537 LLTSKP
-543 ATVAQPVAVK
+543 APV
-553 PIVDVKPPLPRMEE
+553 PVDVKPVTETKPIVQRAKAD
-567 SAADADEA
+567 SAGTA